1 MLTSQKHLFS
11 LEDNITYLNGA
22 YMSPQLK
29 STEEIG
35 IANLKKKSQPYSIS
49 PADFFTQRVILKK
62 RFAALIETPNY
73 QNIAII
79 PSVSYGTA
87 TVANNIK
94 LKAGDEIIL
103 VDEEFPSNVYT
114 WRRLAETYGAHIKII
129 QPPSGFKDRGRLW
142 NEAILNAITN
152 KTALVAMAHVHWADG
167 TKFDL
172 KSVRE
177 KTRTVGALLIID
189 GTQSIGALP
198 FSVKDLQPDA
208 LICGGYKWLMGPYS
222 LGVAY
227 YSDVFNDGKPLEDN
241 WMNKLHCEDF
251 TQLTQYHDEFQPHAG
266 RYSVGESS
274 NFIMV
279 PMLINALEQLVQ
291 WQPGRIQE
299 YCQFISGDALDKLR
313 EHNFFIEENDF
324 RGQHLFGVY
333 LPKEME
339 MQNIKQRFQE
349 HNIFV
354 SYRGKAIRVSP
365 NVYNQ
370 KEDFEK
376 FLSCFNAF

>member
-11 LEDNITYLNGA
+11 LEDGITYLNGA

-35 IANLKKKSQPYSIS
+35 IANLKRKSRPYSIT
-49 PADFFTQRVILKK
+49 PEDFFTQRLVLKK
-62 RFAALIETPNY
+62 RFAELIAAPNY

-87 TVANNIK
+87 TVANNVQ
-94 LKAGDEIIL
+94 LQAGDEIIL
-103 VDEEFPSNVYT
+103 VEEEFPSNVYT
-114 WRRLAETYGAHIKII
+114 WSRLAENYGAHVKIVE
-129 QPPSGFKDRGRLW
+129 PPRDFKDRGRIW
-142 NEAILNAITN
+142 NEAILNAITS
-152 KTALVAMAHVHWADG
+152 KTSLVAMAHVHWADG

-172 KSVRE
+172 RAIRE
-177 KTRTVGALLIID
+177 KTRAVGALLIID

-198 FSVKDLQPDA
+198 FTVAELQPDA

-227 YSDVFNDGKPLEDN
+227 YSDVFNDGRPLEDN
-241 WMNKLHCEDF
+241 WMNKLHSEDF

-274 NFIMV
+274 NFVLV
-279 PMLINALEQLVQ
+279 PMLINAMEQLIQ
-291 WQPGRIQE
+291 WQPKQIQA
-299 YCQFISGDALDKLR
+299 YCQSISEHAVEQLR
-313 EHNFFIEENDF
+313 EIGCFIEDNNY

-333 LPKEME
+333 LPKERE
-339 MQNIKQRFQE
+339 MQKIKQRLQE
-349 HNIFV
+349 HHIFV

-370 KEDFEK
+370 KEDFDR
-376 FLSCFNAF
+376 FISCF

>member
-11 LEDNITYLNGA
+11 LEENITYLNGA

-35 IANLKKKSQPYSIS
+35 IANLIRKSRPYAIS
-49 PADFFTQRVILKK
+49 PEDFFTQRVVLKK
-62 RFAALIETPNY
+62 RFAELIEAPNY

-87 TVANNIK
+87 TVANNVK
-94 LKAGDEIIL
+94 LQAGDEIIL
-103 VDEEFPSNVYT
+103 VEEEFPSNVYT
-114 WRRLAETYGAHIKII
+114 WKRLAATYGAHIRIVN
-129 QPPSGFKDRGRLW
+129 PPVEYEDRGKHW
-142 NEAILNAITN
+142 NQAILNAITS

-172 KSVRE
+172 KAIRE
-177 KTRTVGALLIID
+177 KTHEVGALLIID
-189 GTQSIGALP
+189 GTQSVGALP
-198 FSVKDLQPDA
+198 FSVKELQPDA

-227 YSDVFNDGKPLEDN
+227 YSDAFNNGKPLEDN
-241 WMNKLHCEDF
+241 WMNKLHSEDF
-251 TQLTQYHDEFQPHAG
+251 TQLTQYHDEYQPHAG

-279 PMLINALEQLVQ
+279 PMLINALEQLIR
-291 WQPGRIQE
+291 WQPKNIQD
-299 YCQFISGDALDKLR
+299 YCHSISQHAIETLR
-313 EHNFFIEENDF
+313 EQNYYIEHNDF
-324 RGQHLFGVY
+324 RGQHLFGIY
-333 LPKEME
+333 LPKEKE
-339 MQNIKQRFQE
+339 MQQIKQRLQDQ
-349 HNIFV
+349 NIFV

-376 FLSCFNAF
+376 FLSCF

>member
-1 MLTSQKHLFS
+1 MLTSQKHLFD
-11 LEDNITYLNGA
+11 LEDGITYLNGA

-35 IANLKKKSQPYSIS
+35 ITNLKRKSRPYSIS
-49 PADFFTQRVILKK
+49 PKDFFTQRVVLKK
-62 RFAALIETPNY
+62 RFAELVDAPNY

-87 TVANNIK
+87 TVANNVK
-94 LKAGDEIIL
+94 LQPGDEILL

-114 WRRLAETYGAHIKII
+114 WKRLAEQYGAHIKII
-129 QPPSGFKDRGRLW
+129 KPPLDYKDRGKRW
-142 NEAILNAITN
+142 NEAILDGITN

-172 KSVRE
+172 KSIRE
-177 KTRTVGALLIID
+177 KTRVVGALLIID

-198 FSVKDLQPDA
+198 FSVEELQPDA

-227 YSDVFNDGKPLEDN
+227 YSDQFNNGRPLEDN
-241 WMNKLHCEDF
+241 WMNKLHSEDF
-251 TQLTQYHDEFQPHAG
+251 TQLTQYHDEYQPHAG

-274 NFIMV
+274 NFILV
-279 PMLINALEQLVQ
+279 PMLINALEQLIR
-291 WQPGRIQE
+291 WQPKQIQG
-299 YCQFISGDALDKLR
+299 YCKEISEHAIGQLR
-313 EHNFFIEENDF
+313 GQGFFIEDDEY

-333 LPKEME
+333 LPQEKEM
-339 MQNIKQRFQE
+339 QIIKQRLQE
-349 HNIFV
+349 QNIFV

-376 FLSCFNAF
+376 FLSCF

>member
-11 LEDNITYLNGA
+11 LEEGITYLNGA

-35 IANLKKKSQPYSIS
+35 IANLIKKSRPYSIS
-49 PADFFTQRVILKK
+49 PEDFFTQREVLKK
-62 RFAALIETPNY
+62 RFAELIEAPNH

-87 TVANNIK
+87 TVANNVK
-94 LKAGDEIIL
+94 LQAGDEIVL
-103 VDEEFPSNVYT
+103 VEEEFPSNVYS
-114 WRRLAETYGAHIKII
+114 WRRLADTYGAQIKIVK
-129 QPPSGFKDRGRLW
+129 PPSGFKDRGRLW

-172 KSVRE
+172 KMIRE
-177 KTRTVGALLIID
+177 KTRAVAALLIID

-208 LICGGYKWLMGPYS
+208 LICGGYKWLLGPYS

-227 YSDVFNDGKPLEDN
+227 YSDAFNDGNPLEDN

-251 TQLTQYHDEFQPHAG
+251 TQLTQYHDEYQPHAG

-274 NFIMV
+274 NFILV
-279 PMLINALEQLVQ
+279 PMLINALEQLIQ
-291 WQPGRIQE
+291 WQPEQIQT
-299 YCQFISGDALDKLR
+299 YCRDISEHAIEKLR
-313 EHNFFIEENDF
+313 EQNYFIEENAF

-333 LPKEME
+333 LPKEKE
-339 MQNIKQRFQE
+339 MRKIKQRLQE
-349 HNIFV
+349 QNIFV
-354 SYRGKAIRVSP
+354 SYRGKAVRVSP
-365 NVYNQ
+365 NVYNR

-376 FLSCFNAF
+376 FLSCF

>member
-1 MLTSQKHLFS
+1 
-11 LEDNITYLNGA
+11 
-22 YMSPQLK
+22 
-29 STEEIG
+29 
-35 IANLKKKSQPYSIS
+35 
-49 PADFFTQRVILKK
+49 
-62 RFAALIETPNY
+62 
-73 QNIAII
+73 
-79 PSVSYGTA
+79 
-87 TVANNIK
+87 
-94 LKAGDEIIL
+94 
-103 VDEEFPSNVYT
+103 
-114 WRRLAETYGAHIKII
+114 
-129 QPPSGFKDRGRLW
+129 
-142 NEAILNAITN
+142 
-152 KTALVAMAHVHWADG
+152 TALVAIAHVHWTDG

-172 KSVRE
+172 KAVRE

-198 FSVKDLQPDA
+198 FSVKELQPDA

-227 YSDVFNDGKPLEDN
+227 YSDAFNDGKPLEDN

-251 TQLTQYHDEFQPHAG
+251 TQLTQYHDEYQPHAG

-279 PMLINALEQLVQ
+279 PMLINALEQLIQ
-291 WQPGRIQE
+291 WQPVRIQE
-299 YCQFISGDALDKLR
+299 YCQFISEHALDKLR
-313 EHNFFIEENDF
+313 EQNCFIEENDF

-339 MQNIKQRFQE
+339 MHTIKQRLQE

-354 SYRGKAIRVSP
+354 SYRGKAIRVAP

-376 FLSCFNAF
+376 FLSCFNVF

>member
-11 LEDNITYLNGA
+11 LEEGITYLNGA

-29 STEEIG
+29 STEKIG
-35 IANLKKKSQPYSIS
+35 IANLKKKSQPYAIR
-49 PADFFTQRVILKK
+49 PEDFFTQRVVLKK
-62 RFAALIETPNY
+62 RFAELIEAPNY

-87 TVANNIK
+87 TVANNVK
-94 LKAGDEIIL
+94 LRAGDEILL
-103 VDEEFPSNVYT
+103 VEEEFPSNVYT
-114 WRRLAETYGAHIKII
+114 WRRLADTYGAHIKII
-129 QPPSGFKDRGRLW
+129 KPPSRFKDRGKLW

-172 KSVRE
+172 KAVRE
-177 KTRTVGALLIID
+177 KTSTVGALLIID

-227 YSDVFNDGKPLEDN
+227 YSDAFNDGKPLEDN

-251 TQLTQYHDEFQPHAG
+251 TQLTQYHDEYQPHAG
-266 RYSVGESS
+266 
-274 NFIMV
+274 
-279 PMLINALEQLVQ
+279 
-291 WQPGRIQE
+291 
-299 YCQFISGDALDKLR
+299 
-313 EHNFFIEENDF
+313 
-324 RGQHLFGVY
+324 
-333 LPKEME
+333 
-339 MQNIKQRFQE
+339 
-349 HNIFV
+349 
-354 SYRGKAIRVSP
+354 
-365 NVYNQ
+365 
-370 KEDFEK
+370 
-376 FLSCFNAF
+376 